1 MKHLKKFNELFD
13 TEELKDQLEIDQLQG
28 KLDPKNLI
36 KGGNLITFNGDGNEP
51 LEKLF
56 YKLTWK
62 YPLFNICNRDDSND
76 YAIIVDRESSG
87 VHFVLRNK
95 SHVIVFSIKNISP
108 HKYDILVTFEKM
120 NTEFVEPMTEYHNV
134 GINDIYD
141 IIESD
146 LIPSLKEG
154 GFNDVLD
161 FQKREQ
167 SKINFLKN

>member
-1 MKHLKKFNELFD
+1 MKHLKQFYELFD
-13 TEELKDQLEIDQLQG
+13 TEELKDQLEFAPLQG

-36 KGGNLITFNGDGNEP
+36 KGGSLSTFNGDG
-51 LEKLF
+51 
-56 YKLTWK
+56 
-62 YPLFNICNRDDSND
+62 SD
-76 YAIIVDRESSG
+76 YAIIVDKESNG
-87 VHFVLRNK
+87 VHFILKNK
-95 SHVIVFSIKNISP
+95 THIFVFSIRNIKP
-108 HKYDILVTFEKM
+108 HRYDVMITFEKT
-120 NTEFVEPMTEYHNV
+120 NTEFVEPVSEYYDIN
-134 GINDIYD
+134 INDIYD